1 MNDSITTSDVKLKYC
16 NLDIIECEKCEGT
29 GFQQRTDGIWVVC
42 PICEGSGTR
51 RTYIRCPP
59 VQPWYPM
66 PWRDQPTYEPEYRKY
81 IVTC

>member
-59 VQPWYPM
+59 VQPWYPYN
-66 PWRDQPTYEPEYRKY
+66 PLDNLPSYSEQKY
-81 IVTC
+81 VITC